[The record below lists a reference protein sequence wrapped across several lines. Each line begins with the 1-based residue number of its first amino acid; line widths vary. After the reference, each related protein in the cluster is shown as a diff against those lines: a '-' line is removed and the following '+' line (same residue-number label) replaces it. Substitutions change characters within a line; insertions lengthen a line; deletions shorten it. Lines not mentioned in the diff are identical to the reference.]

1 MSDASKRLRPE
12 PVARAQPKAGAT
24 GHVVINLSAV
34 AANWRNL
41 AGIIAPAECGAV
53 VKADAYG
60 LGAGRVIRA
69 LVDAGCKTFF
79 IATPDEAEEAR
90 RLAPNARLFALD
102 GLLPGSAETFARLG
116 VLPALSTLA
125 DVTAWAIQSE
135 KRGTKLP
142 AALHIDSGLNRLGLT
157 SRDARRLASDT
168 AVMSRIDLKLLMS
181 HLASADNPSDRKNRD
196 QLLAFETLSALFPGV
211 PRSLAASD
219 GLMLGKAYHFD
230 LVRPGY
236 ALHGGQASAH
246 DPAPVSPVVQVTARI
261 LAVNDVPPGETVGYA
276 ASWRATRSSRIAT
289 IAAGYADGVPRSA
302 SSSSEGA
309 NGHVLIAGRKV
320 PIVGRVSMDLI
331 TVDVTDIAAEAV
343 GAGDEATLL
352 GPGLSIEDAGF
363 AAGTIGY
370 EILTRLGRRFE
381 RVYVEDGRARERF
394 GAHLR
399 ELYPAAMGERCR
411 HSFGIGGTATA
422 ERVAAAL
429 RSCSPGSRRARPG

>member
-1 MSDASKRLRPE
+1 MKPIAPIPRLE
-12 PVARAQPKAGAT
+12 PKAGAT
-24 GHVVINLSAV
+24 GHITVDLVRIAQNWKSV
-34 AANWRNL
+34 ARL
-41 AGIIAPAECGAV
+41 VAPAECGAV

-60 LGAGRVIRA
+60 LGAGRVIRT

-79 IATPDEAEEAR
+79 IATPEEAEEAR

-116 VLPALSTLA
+116 VLPALSTLG
-125 DVTAWAIQSE
+125 DVSTWAVLAE
-135 KRGTKLP
+135 KRGARLG

-157 SRDARRLASDT
+157 ARDARRLAGDK
-168 AVMSRIDLKLLMS
+168 AVMSRIDLKLVMS
-181 HLASADNPSDRKNRD
+181 HLASADNPSDPKNRD

-236 ALHGGQASAH
+236 ALYGGQASAH

-261 LAVNDVPPGETVGYA
+261 LAVNDVAPGETVGYSATWQA
-276 ASWRATRSSRIAT
+276 ARPSRIAT

-302 SSSSEGA
+302 SSSPERT
-309 NGHVLIAGRKV
+309 NGYVLIAGRKV

-331 TVDVTDIAAEAV
+331 TVDVTDLPAEAV
-343 GAGDEATLL
+343 GAGDEAILL
-352 GPGLSIEDAGF
+352 GPGLSIEDAGY

-370 EILTRLGRRFE
+370 EILTRLGRRFA
-381 RVYVEDGRARERF
+381 RVYVEDAQSIPSPHARATR
-394 GAHLR
+394 
-399 ELYPAAMGERCR
+399 GER
-411 HSFGIGGTATA
+411 
-422 ERVAAAL
+422 E
-429 RSCSPGSRRARPG
+429 